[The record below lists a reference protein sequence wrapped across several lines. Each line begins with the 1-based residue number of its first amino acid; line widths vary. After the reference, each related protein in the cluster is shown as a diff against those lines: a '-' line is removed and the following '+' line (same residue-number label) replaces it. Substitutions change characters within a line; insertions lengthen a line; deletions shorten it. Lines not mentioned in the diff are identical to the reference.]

1 MSVLAG
7 PCNPSNYGGLR
18 GSRVKYIVIHY
29 TANKGDTAAAN
40 GQYFASNERL
50 YASAHWFVDEKDRL
64 LSVPEN
70 FVAYHCGGVAYV
82 HPECRNGNS
91 IGVELCSEWDAE
103 RGYYF
108 NEETIAN
115 AQGLVRELM
124 AKYGIPAERVIRHY
138 DVTGKCCPA
147 PFVGRGK
154 ESWKNFLG
162 GLRMYRT
169 YEDVPDWGKPTVRK
183 LMERRLLLGDESGNL
198 NLSGDMVR
206 LLVLLDRAGI
216 WKEETI

>member
-1 MSVLAG
+1 MSTLAI

-18 GSRVKYIVIHY
+18 GSRVQYIVVHY
-29 TANKGDTAAAN
+29 TAGKGDTAKAN

-50 YASAHWFVDEKDRL
+50 YASAHWFVDETDRL
-64 LSVPEN
+64 MSVPEN
-70 FVAYHCGGVAYV
+70 FVAYHCGGVVYS
-82 HPECRNGNS
+82 HPQCRNGSS

-108 NEETIAN
+108 NDATIAN
-115 AQGLVRELM
+115 AQGLIRELM
-124 AKYGIPAERVIRHY
+124 AKYSIPVDRVIRHY

-147 PFVGRGK
+147 PFVGEHK
-154 ESWKNFLG
+154 DAWEEFLG
-162 GLRMYRT
+162 GLTMYAKF
-169 YEDVPDWGKPTVRK
+169 ENVPDWAKATVQK
-183 LMERRLLLGDESGNL
+183 LMDKDILLGDGNGNL